1 MNTGNLSVTHAFDY
15 IVFRIKPSLTS
26 CEDLATAL
34 IDTEGKEGA
43 YNSVKYQISA
53 LA

>member
-1 MNTGNLSVTHAFDY
+1 MSTGNLSVTHTFNYIAFR
-15 IVFRIKPSLTS
+15 VKPGLTS
-26 CEDLATAL
+26 CEDLAMVL

-43 YNSVKYQISA
+43 YNSVKYEISA